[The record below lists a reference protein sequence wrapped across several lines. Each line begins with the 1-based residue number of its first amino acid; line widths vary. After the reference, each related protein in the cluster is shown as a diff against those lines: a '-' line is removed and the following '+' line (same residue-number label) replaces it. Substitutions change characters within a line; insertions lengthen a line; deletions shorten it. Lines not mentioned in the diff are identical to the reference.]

1 MVELKDF
8 SIPRRPTWCSG
19 CGDFGIWNAI
29 KRALVQL
36 ELAPHEVV
44 IYTGI
49 GCGSKLPDY
58 MYVNGFT
65 SIHGRPIPVAQGS
78 HFANHGLKAIVVAG
92 DGDTYGI
99 GGNHL
104 MHALRRNSDIAIMAQ
119 DNRIYGL
126 TKGQYSPTSPEGFKT
141 KTSPPPPG
149 AIDRPVNPVALAL
162 GAEATFI
169 ARSWSGDIPHLVEM
183 MVAAI
188 QHRGC
193 ALLDILQPCVT
204 FNPGYSYDYYRP
216 RVYKLDEEEGYDP
229 SDRNAAWDKA
239 FEPGER
245 IPIGV
250 IYRNEDQPSYE
261 EQVPT
266 LQEGTLVA
274 EGFRDWSDQDYEQ
287 LGQEFV

>member
-229 SDRNAAWDKA
+229 SDRNAAWAKA

-287 LGQEFV
+287 LEQEFV